1 MIEYNEEKP
10 DESHFKI
17 EVLASDKD
25 KEEIKFFLSGICNP
39 TTGTFS
45 GTLGKEKDDEKD

>member
-10 DESHFKI
+10 DESRFKM
-17 EVLASDKD
+17 EVLASEKD
-25 KEEIKFFLSGICNP
+25 KEEIKLFLSGIFNP
-39 TTGTFS
+39 TTATFS